1 MEYVKQKR
9 KKREIS
15 AASQASL
22 AEKKIIRS
30 ITYIYIS
37 IHGANMNCA
46 SRTIPAATI
55 FYFILFFQFLYIL
68 SSNRIRYPESSRG
81 VPIVVL
87 S

>member
-30 ITYIYIS
+30 ITYIYIDPRS
-37 IHGANMNCA
+37 KHERCITYNPGGNYF
-46 SRTIPAATI
+46 I
-55 FYFILFFQFLYIL
+55 FYIFFQFLCIL

>member
-30 ITYIYIS
+30 ITYIYIYIDPRS
-37 IHGANMNCA
+37 KHELCITYNPGGNYFL
-46 SRTIPAATI
+46 
-55 FYFILFFQFLYIL
+55 FYFIF
-68 SSNRIRYPESSRG
+68 
-81 VPIVVL
+81 PIFVYFVIQ
-87 S
+87 SY